1 MELTAR
7 EKIIV
12 RAVSKKVENIIESG
26 SDDIG
31 KMQDSLDE
39 VESSL
44 SKVFGEVG
52 KTIMDGIIEGIENRE
67 TLKEL
72 STSGMID
79 QDMIQGAISDA
90 IKERLGKDA

>member
-26 SDDIG
+26 SEDIE
-31 KMQDSLDE
+31 KMQENLDG

-44 SKVFGEVG
+44 AKVFGDVS
-52 KTIMDGIIEGIENRE
+52 KTIMEGIIEGIENRE

-72 STSGMID
+72 SVNGMID